1 MIKSHCTAQNKMPSP
16 FPFFVC
22 ECELLLLMSER
33 SGFSFPS
40 SRARERAEEEVDE
53 VAKEEVEETQE
64 WEANGG
70 CLGRAIFMRR
80 TIKIW
85 R

>member
-1 MIKSHCTAQNKMPSP
+1 
-16 FPFFVC
+16 
-22 ECELLLLMSER
+22 MSGR

-53 VAKEEVEETQE
+53 VAKEEEVEE
-64 WEANGG
+64 WEAGG
-70 CLGRAIFMRR
+70 GGLGRAIFTRR
-80 TIKIW
+80 AIKIW